1 MLPSLKLQ
9 FNKTQDCFSTDTSLH
24 LSRSLS
30 IAEASLCGSL
40 GDLNVLGFLFSS
52 FCRGHR
58 TVVIV
63 RTRL

>member
-9 FNKTQDCFSTDTSLH
+9 FDKTQDCFSTDTSLH

-30 IAEASLCGSL
+30 IAEASLFVSL
-40 GDLNVLGFLFSS
+40 GGLNLLGFLCSS

-58 TVVIV
+58 TIVVV
-63 RTRL
+63 QTRL